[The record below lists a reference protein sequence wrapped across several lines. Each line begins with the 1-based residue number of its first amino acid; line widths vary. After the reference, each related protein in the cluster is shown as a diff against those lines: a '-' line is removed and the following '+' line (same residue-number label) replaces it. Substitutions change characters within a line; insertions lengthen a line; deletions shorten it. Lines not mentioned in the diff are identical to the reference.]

1 MEWFKNVKKE
11 SHRSIQSRENELRE
25 GKTYRN
31 KTQMGK
37 TSERQKRR
45 YKQLEMKADDVQFE
59 REFER
64 QWVEDEAQSLERK
77 KSSRQWTWGKKR
89 ISLNSP
95 QYYSKQARIS
105 LLDFSNGFIARVL
118 PTLTQRCVF
127 YLHNWTLN
135 PEPQFTFLVAVHPPC
150 SNLPIAAEGFCP
162 YPFY

>member
-1 MEWFKNVKKE
+1 MKKE

-64 QWVEDEAQSLERK
+64 Q
-77 KSSRQWTWGKKR
+77 
-89 ISLNSP
+89 
-95 QYYSKQARIS
+95 
-105 LLDFSNGFIARVL
+105 
-118 PTLTQRCVF
+118 
-127 YLHNWTLN
+127 
-135 PEPQFTFLVAVHPPC
+135 
-150 SNLPIAAEGFCP
+150 
-162 YPFY
+162 